1 MKAYILSRTTLI
13 FKTRRLVLRVGIER
27 VEKPNTLLIARK
39 GLKIVLKKSIRIQI
53 CYGEKTGIHGASEE
67 PIISST

>member
-39 GLKIVLKKSIRIQI
+39 GLKIVLKNQFEYKFAMGKRQ
-53 CYGEKTGIHGASEE
+53 EFTERLKNLL
-67 PIISST
+67 